1 MSGAKLTECTS
12 VARTSSAPRTAA
24 NATAAAMVD
33 LFAMLP
39 PSDSGG
45 GQRESSSRASG
56 DNLHVHGRARPHEA
70 RPRQAVSP
78 ARGGERIADAVPFH
92 PSPERDA
99 RDAERRGGAL
109 AVPAMLVEP
118 AQDARPLVEEEPAR
132 RRVTAREHLV
142 ERPATSARKDEEG
155 LERVLEL
162 AHVSGPRVFEERPER
177 GRRRCRDGRAVRG
190 VEARDE
196 V

>member
-12 VARTSSAPRTAA
+12 VARTSRAPRTDAQA
-24 NATAAAMVD
+24 KTAAMLD
-33 LFAMLP
+33 LFAIQP

-56 DNLHVHGRARPHEA
+56 DDLYVHGRARPHEA
-70 RPRQAVSP
+70 RRASGRFTR
-78 ARGGERIADAVPFH
+78 RGGERIADAVPFH

-109 AVPAMLVEP
+109 AVPAMLVEH

-132 RRVTAREHLV
+132 RRVTAREHL
-142 ERPATSARKDEEG
+142 
-155 LERVLEL
+155 
-162 AHVSGPRVFEERPER
+162 
-177 GRRRCRDGRAVRG
+177 
-190 VEARDE
+190 
-196 V
+196 